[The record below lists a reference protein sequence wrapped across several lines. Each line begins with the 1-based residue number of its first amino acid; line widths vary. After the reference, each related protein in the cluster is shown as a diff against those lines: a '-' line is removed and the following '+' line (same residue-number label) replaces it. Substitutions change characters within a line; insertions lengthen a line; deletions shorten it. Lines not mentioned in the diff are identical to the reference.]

1 MSLYDRILQEAQ
13 REGIEHRPPPQS
25 SSSREEPT
33 GELRMLRMWT
43 YHPPTNA
50 WQAMAFGSLQHKHTS
65 EYERLLLRKNGGK
78 WMFPFREKERR

>member
-1 MSLYDRILQEAQ
+1 MSLYERILQEAQ
-13 REGIEHRPPPQS
+13 REGIEYSPPQPS
-25 SSSREEPT
+25 APGEEAT

-50 WQAMAFGSLQHKHTS
+50 WTAMAFKSLQHKHTS

>member
-1 MSLYDRILQEAQ
+1 MSLYERILQEAQ
-13 REGIEHRPPPQS
+13 REGIEYSPPQPS
-25 SSSREEPT
+25 APGEEAT

-50 WQAMAFGSLQHKHTS
+50 WTAMAFKSLQHKHTS

-78 WMFPFREKERR
+78 WMFGTQERR